1 MPSRLRPGRLLRLL
15 LVSPLSRGAV
25 AGSMAAA
32 SRPGDGGS
40 HMNTTIEDRLE
51 QANDRLR
58 VELADMQSQ
67 LDDLTETLQSR
78 DREVSLLGRELEQAQ
93 RDAAVLRCR
102 DRIDSISRLA
112 VLVGRYGHGNVSDAE
127 DVIADMADQA
137 VSDLVDQLKGGA

>member
-15 LVSPLSRGAV
+15 LSPLSTGGGVPDGHR
-25 AGSMAAA
+25 SP
-32 SRPGDGGS
+32 SGDGGS

-137 VSDLVDQLKGGA
+137 VSDLVDQMKGGA

>member
-1 MPSRLRPGRLLRLL
+1 
-15 LVSPLSRGAV
+15 
-25 AGSMAAA
+25 
-32 SRPGDGGS
+32 
-40 HMNTTIEDRLE
+40 MNTTIEDRLE
-51 QANDRLR
+51 AANDRLR

-137 VSDLVDQLKGGA
+137 VSDLVDQLKGGAA